1 MEEAAYRAALAR
13 QVRKDAA
20 ARTPTTFLVE
30 VVEQGGYWIL
40 SVPQI
45 PGVRAR
51 ADNRQEITQA
61 ATAVIAAALEV
72 PYHFF
77 ELHFRFRG

>member
-30 VVEQGGYWIL
+30 VEEHGGFWVL

-61 ATAVIAAALEV
+61 ATAAVAAALEV